1 MRQVAVWLCL
11 FSVAACSDSP
21 TGPTVSLNSEF
32 VLAPGDSAYIDDAPA
47 TVRFNRVTGDSRC
60 PADAVCIQGGDAI
73 VSVTMTS
80 TSGSREHE
88 LHTGTMAPVRHDDLT
103 ITLVQLAPY
112 PFSSGP
118 IQPDDYRATLR
129 VTR

>member
-1 MRQVAVWLCL
+1 MRRLALLLCL
-11 FSVAACSDSP
+11 VSVTACSDSP
-21 TGPTVSLNSEF
+21 IGPSVPLNSEF
-32 VLAPGDSAYIDDAPA
+32 VLAPGNSAVIEEASA
-47 TVRFNRVTGDSRC
+47 AVRFNRVQGDSRC

-73 VSVTMTS
+73 VSVTVTS
-80 TSGSREHE
+80 TSGSRDHE

-103 ITLVQLAPY
+103 VSLVQLSPY

-118 IQPDDYRATLR
+118 IQPNDYRVTLR